1 VTLKRLVAVALLAAS
16 TFAVQPATA
25 GAAVTC
31 TYDAGSRTVS
41 LHLDGTITVF
51 ERDGKALLAAGSPC
65 AGATVGNTDMVD
77 VDGAGELALQETTA
91 RFGDI
96 RFRLDLTAPSYLD
109 VFRGDTND
117 TVTVGTGGVS
127 LNRDDTVDV
136 AVVGAWPRVYVSTAA
151 GRDRLSAQGG
161 RGTGGPT
168 DQPVDFRVI
177 GGGDV
182 LRGGGGPDL
191 LLRMFPRASDPP
203 DRVYGYGGDDLLTLG
218 WTDTDA
224 VISGGPGV
232 DTLGAAWTVPA
243 IISLDGVAN
252 DGVAGAHNNV
262 MADVENLIGGTAADT
277 FIGNGSA
284 NQFKSGGGDDTLV
297 GEGGEDR
304 LKAGNGNDE
313 IDVADGQLDHVWAGN
328 GSDHVVL
335 DCGLDV
341 VNDAEATSC
350 AS

>member
-1 VTLKRLVAVALLAAS
+1 MRKLVWVALLAAG
-16 TFAVQPATA
+16 ALAMQPASA

-31 TYDAGSRTVS
+31 TYDAGARTVS
-41 LHLDGTITVF
+41 LHLDNTITVF

-65 AGATVGNTDMVD
+65 GGATVSNTDLVD
-77 VDGAGELALQETTA
+77 VDGAGELVLQETTA
-91 RFGDI
+91 RFTGI
-96 RFRLDLTAPSYLD
+96 RFRLDLTAPSWFD
-109 VFRGDTND
+109 VYRGDSND
-117 TVTVGTGGVS
+117 TITVGTNGVS
-127 LNRDDTVDV
+127 LDRDDTLDV
-136 AVVGAWPRVYVSTAA
+136 AIVGAWPHIHADTAA
-151 GRDRLSAQGG
+151 GRDRLSAQGSH
-161 RGTGGPT
+161 GTGDPT
-168 DQPVDFRVI
+168 DQSVDFRLI

-182 LRGGGGPDL
+182 LRGGSGPDL
-191 LLRMFPRASDPP
+191 LLRSFPRASEPA
-203 DRVYGYGGDDLLTLG
+203 DRVIGYAGDDLLTLG

-262 MADVENLIGGTAADT
+262 MADVENLIGGKAGDT
-277 FIGNGSA
+277 FTGNGSA
-284 NQFKSGGGDDTLV
+284 NEFKSGGGDDTLV
-297 GEGGEDR
+297 GGGGQDR
-304 LKAGNGNDE
+304 LKSGNGNDE

-328 GSDHVVL
+328 GSDHVTL

-350 AS
+350 VS